1 MQRGFGKM
9 ALCKQPTTQSQ
20 RMNIH
25 PNARLTL
32 RSREALVQSILN
44 RRLTAKAAAAA
55 FAVSERTVHKWLTR
69 YRTGGVAALADRC
82 CAPHNRPSKTSPA
95 QVAVVLCLR
104 RLRLPAFQ
112 IARQCGLSKATVS
125 RILRAHSLH
134 RLCLLD
140 PPPPARRYC
149 RATPGEL
156 IHLDIKKLARIEQP
170 SHRVTNNRRDRVR
183 GAGWEFVHVAID
195 DASRIAFAR
204 IMPDEGKQSA
214 LAFLQTT
221 LGYFRSVGVEVQSIM
236 TDNGACY
243 ISKLFRNG
251 VSALRLRQLFTR
263 PYTPRTNGK
272 AERFI
277 QTSLREWAYAH
288 TYQHSSI
295 RAAHLPLFL
304 HHYNWHRPH
313 CALQHKPPISQ
324 LRLTLNNVL
333 RLHI

>member
-1 MQRGFGKM
+1 M
-9 ALCKQPTTQSQ
+9 
-20 RMNIH
+20 
-25 PNARLTL
+25 
-32 RSREALVQSILN
+32 
-44 RRLTAKAAAAA
+44 
-55 FAVSERTVHKWLTR
+55 
-69 YRTGGVAALADRC
+69 
-82 CAPHNRPSKTSPA
+82 
-95 QVAVVLCLR
+95 
-104 RLRLPAFQ
+104 
-112 IARQCGLSKATVS
+112 
-125 RILRAHSLH
+125 
-134 RLCLLD
+134 
-140 PPPPARRYC
+140 
-149 RATPGEL
+149 
-156 IHLDIKKLARIEQP
+156 
-170 SHRVTNNRRDRVR
+170 
-183 GAGWEFVHVAID
+183 AID

-214 LAFLQTT
+214 LAFLQTA

-277 QTSLREWAYAH
+277 QTSLREWAYAR

-333 RLHI
+333 RLHK